1 MDINASYIEPMKFPL
16 FINCLIYLGL
26 VEIFA
31 SNTNDEAKNLIK
43 MSVAKNP
50 IASIDTICKQ
60 YSCCTLSEQES
71 CSMNNMSKDVSQIVF
86 PGGETRCI
94 FSTSTPFGF
103 QVIPGDKD
111 KLVVYFQ
118 GGGACWDKLSTVPE
132 SLCSTDISVQSQVGI
147 FDRSNVNNK
156 FKSYTIIHPSYC
168 SGDVWAGDVV
178 RDYNDKNGQPVTQ
191 KGLANAQSVID
202 WIKKQ
207 QASGALSSTLTDL
220 VIMGASAGSVGSQ
233 LWGKTI
239 LNSFSYKQASVI
251 PDSYAGVFPEGS
263 QGPLIYQ
270 YGFCKSGFL
279 SSSLYSKCMAQ
290 TLTFQDINLEFF
302 AATPNVPY
310 SFIQA
315 KVDEVQISFYIAI
328 GASTPNATANI
339 TPTEFYN
346 GVNDIFASY
355 AKSLPNFVAYI
366 IDGDHHCYTDQS
378 IYYTSDALS
387 TSDNGKKSIN
397 IMLSDWTNK
406 LSLSSGQ
413 KIDSV
418 CEGTIQLD
426 SNSNMNVGDN
436 KYCSSAVYPHSYT
449 QK

>member
-1 MDINASYIEPMKFPL
+1 MCNVANLDESFKNIQDYVKSVDRDPTASLTGIDKIELMCDL
-16 FINCLIYLGL
+16 YN
-26 VEIFA
+26 
-31 SNTNDEAKNLIK
+31 
-43 MSVAKNP
+43 
-50 IASIDTICKQ
+50 
-60 YSCCTLSEQES
+60 CCTISDSES
-71 CSMNNMSKDVSQIVF
+71 CAFDNLPKTKSSFIL
-86 PGGETRCI
+86 PGGDTRCI

-103 QVIPGDKD
+103 QVMPGDRD
-111 KLVVYFQ
+111 KLLLYFQ
-118 GGGACWDKLSTVPE
+118 GGGACWNKVSTTPLSM
-132 SLCSTDISVQSQVGI
+132 CSTDVAPQPETGI

-263 QGPLIYQ
+263 QGPLIYDF
-270 YGFCKSGFL
+270 GFCKSGFL
-279 SSSLYSKCMAQ
+279 SSSLYSKCVAQ

-310 SFIQA
+310 AFIQS
-315 KVDEVQISFYIAI
+315 KSDIIQESFYVAI
-328 GASTPNATANI
+328 GLTTRNTTAAI
-339 TPTEFYN
+339 TPAEFYN
-346 GVNDIFASY
+346 GLNDVFGLYKAN
-355 AKSLPNFVAYI
+355 LPNVVVYLVNGI
-366 IDGDHHCYTDQS
+366 NHVYTDRPLYF
-378 IYYTSDALS
+378 ISDS
-387 TSDNGKKSIN
+387 YSPTDGGKKSKN
-397 IMLSDWTNK
+397 ILLQDWVNK
-406 LSLSSGQ
+406 LSLTSGEQ
-413 KIDSV
+413 IDTV
-418 CEGTIQLD
+418 CEVNESSEKISEND
-426 SNSNMNVGDN
+426 VNN
-436 KYCSSAVYPHSYT
+436 YCSANVSPHSYI